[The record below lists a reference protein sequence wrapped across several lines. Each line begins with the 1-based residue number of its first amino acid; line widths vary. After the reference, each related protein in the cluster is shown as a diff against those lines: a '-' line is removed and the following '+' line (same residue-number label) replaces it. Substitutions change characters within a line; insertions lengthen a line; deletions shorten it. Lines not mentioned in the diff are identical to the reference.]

1 MDPHLLILLL
11 CLGLLLLAA
20 RATRR
25 ILYRACAPRS
35 LALRRT
41 SWRDLC
47 LLRSDRLSAW
57 PALEAAFEV
66 SRLEWLAIHGD
77 PPIAQRPEVRHPT
90 RLRVP
95 AVLVDHSQL
104 CLQDLADV
112 ERHNVVWQSFSS
124 FNALFFH
131 GQLQVDDIRFRAS
144 VPGSLDAAQGA
155 EAAVRYE
162 FSGDFTSATLWIEF
176 IWPCCKS
183 WTLMR
188 TVSVLLHEMVHV
200 WHDSSWTRR
209 SVDRPQN
216 LVQLDLI
223 PRGENG
229 DQIQVV
235 LKKFDQHSTSHSAT
249 FLRMCAD
256 LNQMC
261 QDEDLPFF
269 PNIFTESWVLL
280 VSDDLGEF
288 GAFCAGQ
295 QPQGDFGHRWMDL
308 LKRDG
313 HFKGNLL
320 GDLQELGISLLD
332 AIAAKK
338 LLNSVHIQQAL
349 HFGYDRLQSWRRFI
363 AQACMQRVASSR
375 STSDFDVIIRG
386 DYVVARQA
394 VLAQLAARGGFD
406 ASIVASAWTA
416 WKQALSIL
424 VVTLPQLHYEAAGMG
439 IEEIRVVPVCGLCS
453 CLALVIFTCVA
464 LPMSIKSMEQ
474 GRNSVQ
480 LQWMTQSIL
489 DEAPT

>member
-200 WHDSSWTRR
+200 WHDSSWTR
-209 SVDRPQN
+209 
-216 LVQLDLI
+216 
-223 PRGENG
+223 
-229 DQIQVV
+229 
-235 LKKFDQHSTSHSAT
+235 FDQHSTSHSAT

>member
-1 MDPHLLILLL
+1 MDPHLILLL

-200 WHDSSWTRR
+200 WHDSSWTRPGGQEMSAR
-209 SVDRPQN
+209 SVRFTSVHVPFIQAYE
-216 LVQLDLI
+216 LMFRVQL
-223 PRGENG
+223 E
-229 DQIQVV
+229 
-235 LKKFDQHSTSHSAT
+235 
-249 FLRMCAD
+249 
-256 LNQMC
+256 
-261 QDEDLPFF
+261 
-269 PNIFTESWVLL
+269 
-280 VSDDLGEF
+280 
-288 GAFCAGQ
+288 
-295 QPQGDFGHRWMDL
+295 
-308 LKRDG
+308 
-313 HFKGNLL
+313 
-320 GDLQELGISLLD
+320 ELTTCLCSP
-332 AIAAKK
+332 
-338 LLNSVHIQQAL
+338 
-349 HFGYDRLQSWRRFI
+349 
-363 AQACMQRVASSR
+363 SR
-375 STSDFDVIIRG
+375 SF
-386 DYVVARQA
+386 AR
-394 VLAQLAARGGFD
+394 
-406 ASIVASAWTA
+406 
-416 WKQALSIL
+416 
-424 VVTLPQLHYEAAGMG
+424 
-439 IEEIRVVPVCGLCS
+439 
-453 CLALVIFTCVA
+453 
-464 LPMSIKSMEQ
+464 MSEH
-474 GRNSVQ
+474 
-480 LQWMTQSIL
+480 
-489 DEAPT
+489 